1 MDPNPTSDPRSR
13 DIVDRAKSIIMK
25 PAEEWPKIEAEP
37 TSIQDVFVKY
47 ALPLAAIGPVCT
59 LIGSQI
65 FGYGAF
71 GFTFRPSFA
80 SALGA
85 AITSYVV
92 TLIGLFVLM
101 FIANFFAS
109 KFGGTENQTKA
120 FKLVVYSMTAGWL
133 AGVFGLLPALGIL
146 AILGAIYGIYLFYLG
161 APTLMKVPQDKAIS
175 FTAVTIVAAI
185 ILNLIVGAVTA
196 SVAGL
201 FSHSPYEDLADNGEL
216 SGTMNIPGVGS
227 VDMGKAQQAAD
238 RAEKMAKG
246 EIKPIST
253 DALKAL
259 LPAAIGSYTRTAFD
273 SMAAGGLSN
282 ASATYENGGNRF
294 DLRISDT
301 NALGALGGM
310 GVAMGM
316 QQSSENADGYER
328 TGVVDGRMQTEKWSK
343 SGNQGRFG
351 VMVADRFM
359 VEADGSVPSID
370 VLKQAV
376 ATVDASTLAKLAAS

>member
-1 MDPNPTSDPRSR
+1 MDQNPTSDPRSR
-13 DIVDRAKSIIMK
+13 DLVDRAKSILTK

-37 TSIQDVFVKY
+37 ASIQDVLVKY

-71 GFTFRPSFA
+71 GFTFRPSLI
-80 SALGA
+80 SAIGA

-109 KFGGTENQTKA
+109 KFGGVENQTKA

-146 AILGAIYGIYLFYLG
+146 AILAALYGIYLFYIG
-161 APTLMKVPQDKAIS
+161 APVLMKVPQDKAVS
-175 FTAVTIVAAI
+175 YTAVTIVAAI
-185 ILNLIVGAVTA
+185 ILNFIVVAVTS

-201 FSHSPYEDLADNGEL
+201 FTHSPYEDLASSSEA
-216 SGTMNIPGVGS
+216 SGTVSVPGLGS
-227 VDMGKAQQAAD
+227 IDVGKAQQAAD

-246 EIKPIST
+246 EIKPVAT

-259 LPAAIGSYTRTAFD
+259 LPEAIGGYARTGFD

-316 QQSSENADGYER
+316 EQSTENADGYEK
-328 TGVVDGRMQTEKWSK
+328 TGVVNGRMQTEKWSK
-343 SGNQGRFG
+343 SSNQGRFG

-359 VEADGSVPSID
+359 VEAEGSVPNID

-376 ATVDASTLAKLAAS
+376 ATVDSATLAKLGAS